1 MRSTSQTPSL
11 SFVIGEK
18 KEAKKWLKSTFLEI
32 QIERIIRLRKIKKFL
47 NSPLNLAH
55 GQSINIQFSWDSNRF
70 CLRSEFAL
78 RQTKLFWKSI
88 FFTINNYKY
97 IPMTIDP

>member
-32 QIERIIRLRKIKKFL
+32 QIERIIRLRKIKSSWTVPSTLRMDNLSIFSSPGTVIGSASEAS
-47 NSPLNLAH
+47 SPLDKRNYFENL
-55 GQSINIQFSWDSNRF
+55 FF
-70 CLRSEFAL
+70 LR
-78 RQTKLFWKSI
+78 
-88 FFTINNYKY
+88 
-97 IPMTIDP
+97 

>member
-32 QIERIIRLRKIKKFL
+32 QIERIIRLRKIKSSWTVPSTLRMDNLSIFS
-47 NSPLNLAH
+47 SPGTVIGSASEAILPLDKQNHFKNL
-55 GQSINIQFSWDSNRF
+55 F
-70 CLRSEFAL
+70 
-78 RQTKLFWKSI
+78 